1 MKRRTFLQ
9 GIAATAAAA
18 PIMLNGVPARA
29 MTSLP
34 LLAQMEAD
42 AGDKILIIIQLF
54 GGNDGLNT
62 VIPIGQDEYYKLRPV
77 LGIAEKDADNV
88 LGAGK
93 VYLNR
98 ALSNG
103 SRGGLTAMLGN
114 GTAALIQGIGYDKPN
129 LSHFRSTDIWLSGI
143 NNSDPNVRLDTGWV
157 GRYLEKR
164 YPTFPLSLPDDPLA
178 IQLGGFS
185 LALMSSKG
193 RMGIEVGDPSKQ
205 KGVSSTLG
213 TLDMDSVGTHY
224 EMEYAF
230 VADIAARSNKY
241 AANVKAAYAAGSAKL
256 QAQYASD
263 VLSQQ
268 MASVAALIA
277 GGLKTRVYVVS
288 MGGFDTHVT
297 QQTDALNGPHPTLLG
312 RLADSTAQFMFD
324 MVRLGYANN
333 IIGMTVSEFGRR
345 PAENGS
351 FGTDHGASS
360 VQFVF
365 GTQVNSGVFGQTPDL
380 TNLDENGDLPY
391 QIDYRRVYTEILGDW
406 FGLTLPEA
414 RVILQDDS
422 LTPIDVI
429 KPQAGVAAPAQPVRV
444 ELIQMVNYPNPF
456 SASTTVQINLEARS
470 TIRVDI
476 TNTAGQHIA
485 TLAEG
490 MHEPGTYKFPFTQ
503 AEASGTYICSVE
515 AGGKHYTR
523 MMQCTK

>member
-1 MKRRTFLQ
+1 
-9 GIAATAAAA
+9 
-18 PIMLNGVPARA
+18 
-29 MTSLP
+29 
-34 LLAQMEAD
+34 
-42 AGDKILIIIQLF
+42 
-54 GGNDGLNT
+54 
-62 VIPIGQDEYYKLRPV
+62 
-77 LGIAEKDADNV
+77 
-88 LGAGK
+88 
-93 VYLNR
+93 
-98 ALSNG
+98 
-103 SRGGLTAMLGN
+103 
-114 GTAALIQGIGYDKPN
+114 
-129 LSHFRSTDIWLSGI
+129 
-143 NNSDPNVRLDTGWV
+143 
-157 GRYLEKR
+157 
-164 YPTFPLSLPDDPLA
+164 
-178 IQLGGFS
+178 
-185 LALMSSKG
+185 
-193 RMGIEVGDPSKQ
+193 
-205 KGVSSTLG
+205 
-213 TLDMDSVGTHY
+213 
-224 EMEYAF
+224 
-230 VADIAARSNKY
+230 
-241 AANVKAAYAAGSAKL
+241 
-256 QAQYASD
+256 
-263 VLSQQ
+263 
-268 MASVAALIA
+268 
-277 GGLKTRVYVVS
+277 VVS